1 MPPSLLISP
10 LLPTD
15 VDAAYHLADDE
26 PAVHG
31 ELLWHVHT
39 PWALALKAELDGQ
52 LVGYAIGHA
61 HADTA
66 WLREVYVDPVAQDQG
81 VGTALVQAALRWMEE
96 QGATAQGV
104 VAVEGTEHFWERFG
118 FVPEVPLL
126 QYSGGKFF
134 RASLD
139 EVVDLEPH
147 HLLAALHLD
156 RRATGEDRS
165 TWLRERLYLGNVW
178 LEGGRVR
185 GFLLPLAGHGL
196 IVADSALVGLELQRW
211 LWPIQE
217 SIILPAGAT
226 EAHAHLTKCGYTT
239 RSAGVRHWRGP
250 APTLRM
256 DMVYAWPQGWMV

>member
-1 MPPSLLISP
+1 MPSSLHISP

-15 VDAAYHLADDE
+15 VDTAYRLADEE

-31 ELLWHVHT
+31 ELLWHMHT
-39 PWALALKAELDGQ
+39 PYAHALKAELDGR
-52 LVGYAIGHA
+52 LVGYTMGLVHT
-61 HADTA
+61 DTA
-66 WLREVYVDPVAQDQG
+66 WVREVFVHYSASGRG
-81 VGTALVQAALRWMEE
+81 VGTALVQALLQWMEE
-96 QGATAQGV
+96 QGTTAQGV
-104 VAVEGTEHFWERFG
+104 VTVEGTEHFWERFG
-118 FVPEVPLL
+118 FVPELALL
-126 QYSGGKFF
+126 QYSGGRFIQ
-134 RASLD
+134 ASLD
-139 EVVDLEPH
+139 EVVHLEPH
-147 HLLAALHLD
+147 HLLGLLHLD

-165 TWLRERLYLGNVW
+165 TWLREHLDVGSVW

-185 GFLLPLAGHGL
+185 GFLLPLAGHSL

-239 RSAGVRHWRGP
+239 RSAGLRLWRGP
-250 APTLRM
+250 APTLRV